1 MAKIILEGKEK
12 EIKDGEA
19 IKETCRDLGVP
30 FGCESGVCQ
39 TCRIVVLEGN
49 SNLDPKNETEEGNQ
63 LPDNE
68 RLACQCRIK
77 SGIVKIKL
85 AE

>member
-1 MAKIILEGKEK
+1 MAKIILNGKEK

-30 FGCESGVCQ
+30 FGCESGMCQ
-39 TCRIVVLEGN
+39 TCKIVVLEGQK
-49 SNLDPKNETEEGNQ
+49 NLEPKNEREEDNQ
-63 LPDNE
+63 LQTNE
-68 RLACQCRIK
+68 RLACQCKIK
-77 SGIVKIKL
+77 SGVIKIKL

>member
-1 MAKIILEGKEK
+1 MSKIILNGKEK

-39 TCRIVVLEGN
+39 TCKIVVLEGAE
-49 SNLDPKNETEEGNQ
+49 NLQPKNETEEMNQ
-63 LPDNE
+63 LSQNE
-68 RLACQCRIK
+68 RLACQCKIK
-77 SGIVKIKL
+77 SGVVKIKI
-85 AE
+85 AD